1 MSFQSVE
8 NQFNVIMQSDLFRL
22 DGPKI
27 DLCKELQALVVEIQ
41 QTEDP
46 DCRLW
51 SIGEFLECSL
61 DNLIIGAYWA
71 LTEWHAGQYSP
82 EYATL
87 CKIGE
92 IFSPGMSSLDLDNS
106 GEAFA
111 YEQVSDYFS
120 QQLSKPRDFPEESGK
135 P

>member
-8 NQFNVIMQSDLFRL
+8 NQFNVIIQSGIFRL
-22 DGPKI
+22 NGPKI

-61 DNLIIGAYWA
+61 DSLIIGAYWA
-71 LTEWHAGQYSP
+71 LTEWHTGQYSP
-82 EYATL
+82 EYATF
-87 CKIGE
+87 CKISE
-92 IFSPGMSSLDLDNS
+92 IFSPGRSFLDLDNS

-111 YEQVSDYFS
+111 YEQVSDHFS